1 MEKERQRKFRIKPVF
16 WKRELKEKHSLV
28 VKVGLSRSKKNCF
41 ICIKKSPLKKMKNA
55 FYFILKPL
63 VQRKFMYN
71 NGLIRKVN
79 FKIYKIYEYF

>member
-1 MEKERQRKFRIKPVF
+1 
-16 WKRELKEKHSLV
+16 
-28 VKVGLSRSKKNCF
+28 
-41 ICIKKSPLKKMKNA
+41 MKNA